1 MKYATS
7 LYVKRSLHRKI
18 PKFIR
23 FTSLTGDRKVADMR
37 GLHHRDPLNKADK
50 PI

>member
-1 MKYATS
+1 MKKATS

-18 PKFIR
+18 PQFIR
-23 FTSLTGDRKVADMR
+23 VRSITGDGTVVDTR
-37 GLHHRDPLNKADK
+37 GLHHHDPLNKADK